1 MHLCS
6 SGRHHAFVLYTH
18 ALAFSIRGVPF
29 PGASEG
35 PLLRRALASRW
46 ALVAGAVRRLLS
58 WCSPSAWRRGMW
70 APRAREKAGGLRS
83 PSEPR
88 PLIQIRPRRILCSS
102 EPPTERAGL
111 RQQKHPGR
119 RPSLPR
125 PPQPKPR
132 RRSFFILADRHPDA
146 REPGCAPH
154 GVERRTGRS
163 HCLLAVAVVAFAEGP
178 TEGLAQSI
186 EYHVRNVMRGNLC
199 LSLLRK
205 DRGPGPV
212 HGVSRT

>member
-1 MHLCS
+1 
-6 SGRHHAFVLYTH
+6 
-18 ALAFSIRGVPF
+18 
-29 PGASEG
+29 
-35 PLLRRALASRW
+35 LRRALASRW

-163 HCLLAVAVVAFAEGP
+163 HCFLAVAVVAFAEGP

>member
-1 MHLCS
+1 M
-6 SGRHHAFVLYTH
+6 LYTH
-18 ALAFSIRGVPF
+18 ALAFSIREVLF
-29 PGASEG
+29 PGASEE
-35 PLLRRALASRW
+35 PPLRRALASRW
-46 ALVAGAVRRLLS
+46 A
-58 WCSPSAWRRGMW
+58 
-70 APRAREKAGGLRS
+70 LRS

-119 RPSLPR
+119 RPSPPR

-132 RRSFFILADRHPDA
+132 RRSFSFFILADRHPDA

-178 TEGLAQSI
+178 RAQPSPRSI
-186 EYHVRNVMRGNLC
+186 TYVMRGNLC